1 MSNMSAS
8 TPARICL
15 FGEHQDYLGL
25 DVIAAAISL
34 RIRIEL
40 NSIVTSS
47 TTNTFTIHH
56 PDLHEC
62 EQISL
67 EYPLVYS
74 KDRDYYRSVLNILS
88 RKGRV
93 LTHALLTSIS
103 FALSFTNSLITKVL
117 LSTRA

>member
-34 RIRIEL
+34 RIQIEL
-40 NSIVTSS
+40 NSIITTSS
-47 TTNTFTIHH
+47 TNILTIHH
-56 PDLHEC
+56 PDLHES

-88 RKGRV
+88 RKGS
-93 LTHALLTSIS
+93 THARTLLSS
-103 FALSFTNSLITKVL
+103 NSFTRSFT
-117 LSTRA
+117 

>member
-1 MSNMSAS
+1 MSDKSAS

-34 RIRIEL
+34 RIQIVL
-40 NSIVTSS
+40 NSIVTNSS
-47 TTNTFTIHH
+47 TKTFLTIHH

-74 KDRDYYRSVLNILS
+74 KDRDYYKSVLNVLS
-88 RKGRV
+88 RKGGINTQTLKLKIIHSHL
-93 LTHALLTSIS
+93 LTH
-103 FALSFTNSLITKVL
+103 LSLRFCY
-117 LSTRA
+117 R